1 VLYFDNSFVVPL
13 VLDEPIS
20 ARIERFV
27 AGLPQD
33 RLAVSQWT
41 RVEFSS
47 ALGRLVRM
55 DALDPREA
63 DAADARFED
72 LIADS
77 FAVLLP
83 SAADYGLAKRYLGHH
98 RSGLRA
104 GDALHLA
111 AAANNRARS
120 IFTLD
125 KTLLAAGSA
134 LGLST
139 RTGIEA

>member
-1 VLYFDNSFVVPL
+1 MLYFDTSFVVPL
-13 VLDEPIS
+13 VLDESTS
-20 ARIERFV
+20 APLERFV

-33 RLAVSQWT
+33 RLAISQWT

-55 DALDPREA
+55 GALDPREA
-63 DAADARFED
+63 DAADARFEE
-72 LIADS
+72 LITAS
-77 FAVLLP
+77 FAILLP
-83 SAADYGLAKRYLGHH
+83 TAADYGLAKRYLGH
-98 RSGLRA
+98 RLSGLRS

-111 AAANNRARS
+111 VAANNRAQS

-125 KTLLAAGSA
+125 RIMLAAGPA
-134 LGLST
+134 LGLPT